1 MSASN
6 AQRDIGV
13 EIQSALRPSVTLV
26 FYHNG
31 YNATASRPTTIVFG
45 LVNLGPVTGNRR
57 AHVFLPKPTDDV
69 HMQIPVYE
77 PRWND

>member
-1 MSASN
+1 MAASN

-13 EIQSALRPSVTLV
+13 EIQSALHPSVTLV

-45 LVNLGPVTGNRR
+45 LVNLRTSDR
-57 AHVFLPKPTDDV
+57 
-69 HMQIPVYE
+69 
-77 PRWND
+77 